1 MQHQLMEMANMG
13 QIDQETTRRL
23 ETSVNSE
30 FKPSPIRY
38 FSARK
43 ATIVTDS
50 SELLSIRI
58 MGFGES
64 FKGGELICSNVDNP
78 ENLEVSLV
86 GSEMV
91 LQSSKDPDILYVKC
105 GEASITGKKY
115 SHVARDLDA
124 PAESLKA
131 LPRRDPDIVQIDK
144 RIYRQ
149 TGTVHISGPFFVII
163 LER

>member
-1 MQHQLMEMANMG
+1 MEMANQG
-13 QIDQETTRRL
+13 QIDQETARRL
-23 ETSVNSE
+23 ETYINSD
-30 FKPSPIRY
+30 FKPSPILY

-43 ATIVTDS
+43 ATIVTDA

-58 MGFGES
+58 AGFGES
-64 FKGGELICSNVDNP
+64 FKGRQLICSNVDNP
-78 ENLEVSLV
+78 ENLEVSLI

-91 LQSSKDPDILYVKC
+91 LQSAKDPDILYVKC
-105 GEASITGKKY
+105 GEASITGPKY
-115 SHVARDLDA
+115 SYVARDLDA
-124 PAESLKA
+124 PAEALRV
-131 LPRRDPDIVQIDK
+131 LPRKDPDIVQIDK